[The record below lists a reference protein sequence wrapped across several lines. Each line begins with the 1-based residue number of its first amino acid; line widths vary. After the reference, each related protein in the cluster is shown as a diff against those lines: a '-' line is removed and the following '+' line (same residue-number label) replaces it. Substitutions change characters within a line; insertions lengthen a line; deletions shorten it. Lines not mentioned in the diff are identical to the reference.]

1 MSSESTLQ
9 ESQIKSSLF
18 QFAFEAKKEQAR
30 HIDEK
35 RDRVIVISGPTACGK
50 TAFSLKLAKALG
62 GEIISADSMQVYR
75 GMDIG
80 TAKASEEEQQLIPH
94 HMIDICDLS
103 KNYNVVDFY
112 YDARRV
118 IRQVLARGRIPIIVG
133 GSGFY
138 LRTLLFGPPKG
149 PSSNPKVRQVLE
161 DEFDKVGPDK
171 LYERLKKLDPK
182 YAQTITCHDK
192 QKIIRA
198 LEIIALTGD
207 KVSNIPLR
215 QNMRPKEF
223 DFHCWFLYRPRD
235 VLYKRIESRC
245 ESMVQMGLVEEVE
258 RLIPLGL
265 RENHSA
271 AQAIGYR
278 QTLDYLDHRDEAEYM
293 MKLKQA
299 TKRYAKSQFTWF
311 KQEPIFHW
319 LDIEVHSTETVMEL
333 IAQDYNRF

>member
-1 MSSESTLQ
+1 MSNESTLQ
-9 ESQIKSSLF
+9 EAQIKSTLF
-18 QFAFEAKKEQAR
+18 QFAIEAKKELIRQSG
-30 HIDEK
+30 EK

-50 TAFSLKLAKALG
+50 TAFSLKLAKAIG
-62 GEIISADSMQVYR
+62 GEIVSADSMQVYR
-75 GMDIG
+75 GMDVG
-80 TAKASEEEQQLIPH
+80 TAKASDEEQILIPH

-103 KNYNVVDFY
+103 TQYNVVDFY
-112 YDARRV
+112 YDARRA
-118 IRQVLARGRIPIIVG
+118 IRQILARNRIPIIVG

-171 LYERLKKLDPK
+171 LYERLQKLDSK
-182 YAQTITCHDK
+182 YAQTITRHDR

-207 KVSNIPLR
+207 KVSNIPVR
-215 QNMRPKEF
+215 QNLRPKEF

-235 VLYKRIESRC
+235 ILYKRIENRC

-258 RLIPLGL
+258 RLIPQGL
-265 RENHSA
+265 KENHSA
-271 AQAIGYR
+271 AQAIGYK
-278 QTLDYLDHRDEAEYM
+278 QTLDFLEHRNEAEYLM
-293 MKLKQA
+293 RLKQA
-299 TKRYAKSQFTWF
+299 TRRYAKSQFTWF

-319 LDIEVHSTETVMEL
+319 LDIEVHSQETVMEL
-333 IAQDYNRF
+333 IAQDFNQL